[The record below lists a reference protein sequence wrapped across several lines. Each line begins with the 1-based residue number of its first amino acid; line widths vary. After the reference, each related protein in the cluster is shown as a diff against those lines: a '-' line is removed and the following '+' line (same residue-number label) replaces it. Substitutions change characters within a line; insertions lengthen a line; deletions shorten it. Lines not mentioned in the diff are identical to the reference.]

1 MAEVDGKVVMK
12 SPEGRLYRVAPD
24 DVGTATQNQGWQVAG
39 DDEVAARQAEREAHA
54 QYGSTGQQAL
64 GALETFTRTATM
76 GAVPGFGAPEDIAGR
91 TAILR
96 KESPVTSFLSQA
108 AGAVVPAVAGGALA
122 EGAAGALG
130 AGELALPGGALGE
143 TMSVPTAVAP
153 GLLTGARAAGEG
165 LSASTADELEEAH
178 ATNRNVNVGNIL
190 MNTIGGEIIGRAV
203 PAIARETSSALR
215 SRLFGETAH
224 AGVEAAGE
232 GVLGQAE
239 RHALDS
245 SADVADGLPHG
256 PDRDTFLAN
265 ADQQITDRSSQ
276 RMAGS
281 LDELNGAMGGGAAA
295 GGAEKPSAVKGL
307 VEKTH
312 PAQREWAADTS
323 QSALDLR
330 EELRAPSPKP
340 EQPNWIPRE
349 GEEPTLPTPDAPAGI
364 PKDAGL
370 GKFTKELDRT
380 LTGGSEALDHAG
392 TNTEYFQAGR
402 DLHTD
407 LAAQERK
414 IQAFAQS
421 GRASD
426 PEAAQALLDKVSGY
440 RQNLRQ
446 DLERQDL
453 WGQAGDYQRR
463 MNSAIHDNWVPGSNV
478 VEKDLARSVDGET
491 RFDPSKVRSHL
502 KSDEIGRGLTP
513 EFLEKKLQ
521 GAEQAIDTHKQFG
534 TASDAQINRMETALK
549 DVREQLKLAD
559 DVRGAKAR
567 VSEQEGVARE
577 SAKFDREQAG
587 AERERKAAQGAAD
600 KAAAEKSATLG
611 DILSSGAGMAAGALA
626 HSFGLGAA
634 VAAGSKLLRLN
645 RLLETLGRTG
655 EATVG
660 SAARGAVRGGAAPVL
675 RSIEGGL
682 GKAAAGAVPV
692 ATTAIARFQGDYPSL
707 QSAFDARRRAVE
719 TTQMNPLALHE
730 AIGKN
735 FGSLP
740 MTHPELFGQI
750 SARLQVVADYLH
762 ANLPAQL
769 SASMVRPNGIP
780 LSRATAR
787 DFALKYN
794 SATNPASVLDDVKR
808 GVASPTQIRTL
819 EAVHPDI
826 YQNLKLAIMGEVS
839 RNPEGISTQRKLRLD
854 ILFGGDGMAGRAFA
868 WPLAK
873 AVKDYRAGRSTGAL
887 AASPTPPAIGK
898 TTPSRGLDA
907 IKSSVTNA

>member
-12 SPEGRLYRVAPD
+12 SPEGRLYRVAPA
-24 DVGTATQNQGWQVAG
+24 DVATAAQNQGWQIAG
-39 DDEVAARQAEREAHA
+39 DEEVAARQAEREAHA

-76 GAVPGFGAPEDIAGR
+76 GAVPGFGSPEDVAGR
-91 TAILR
+91 SAVLR

-108 AGAVVPAVAGGALA
+108 AGTVVPALAGGALA

-130 AGELALPGGALGE
+130 AGELALPGALGE
-143 TMSVPTAVAP
+143 TMAVPTAAAP
-153 GLLTGARAAGEG
+153 GLLTGARAVGEG
-165 LSASTADELEEAH
+165 LSASSADELEEAR
-178 ATNRNVNVGNIL
+178 ATSRPVNVGNIL

-215 SRLFGETAH
+215 SRLFGEAATT
-224 AGVEAAGE
+224 GVEAAGE

-256 PDRDTFLAN
+256 PDRDVFLAN
-265 ADQQITDRSSQ
+265 ADQQITDRASQ

-281 LDELNGAMGGGAAA
+281 LDELNGAMGV
-295 GGAEKPSAVKGL
+295 GGAEKPCAVNSL

-312 PAQREWAADTS
+312 PAQRDWAADTS
-323 QSALDLR
+323 QAALDLR
-330 EELRAPSPKP
+330 EEIRAPSPKP
-340 EQPNWIPRE
+340 EGPTWLPRE
-349 GEEPTLPTPDAPAGI
+349 GEAMPGPAAEPVGI

-380 LTGGSEALDHAG
+380 LTDASESLDHAS
-392 TNTEYFQAGR
+392 TNVEYFQAGR
-402 DLHTD
+402 DLHAD

-414 IQAFAQS
+414 IQAFVQS
-421 GRASD
+421 GRAAD
-426 PEAAQALLDKVSGY
+426 PEAAQALLDKVGTY

-446 DLERQDL
+446 DLERPDL
-453 WGQAGDYQRR
+453 WGQAGEYQRR

-478 VEKDLARSVDGET
+478 VEKDLGRTVDGET

-502 KSDEIGRGLTP
+502 KADEVGRGLTP
-513 EFLEKKLQ
+513 EFLERKLQ

-534 TASDAQINRMETALK
+534 TASDAQIHRMETAVK
-549 DVREQLKLAD
+549 DVRDQLKLAD

-567 VSEQEGVARE
+567 MAEQEGLARE

-587 AERERKAAQGAAD
+587 AERERKAAQAAAD
-600 KAAAEKSATLG
+600 RAASEKSAVLG
-611 DILSSGAGMAAGALA
+611 DILSSGAGMAAGAIA

-660 SAARGAVRGGAAPVL
+660 SAARGAVRGGAGPVL

-682 GKAAAGAVPV
+682 GKAATGAVPV
-692 ATTAIARFQGDYPSL
+692 ATTALARFQGEYPSL

-719 TTQMNPLALHE
+719 TIQQNPIALHD

-750 SARLQVVADYLH
+750 SARLQVVAQYLH
-762 ANLPAQL
+762 DNLPAQL

-808 GVASPTQIRTL
+808 GMASPTQIRTL

-826 YQNLKLAIMGEVS
+826 YQNLKLAITSEVAK
-839 RNPEGISTQRKLRLD
+839 NPEGISTQRKLRLD

-887 AASPTPPAIGK
+887 AASPAPSAIGK